1 MPSTTCSGILRFLNA
16 RRLAFVLW
24 VLIPLHIWFMH
35 EIDLGGDAGGTIDK
49 RFSFFL
55 QTSRRAGGTHRR
67 QKVLVFPRNYKRDE
81 HKHIFV
87 DGILR
92 SDRLDLSLDLTD
104 RNAYWFVDINRC
116 TFEQLKAAM
125 RIRADALGKDRDQT
139 IIFADWSDQGWDEP
153 QLAEYFQLGSDN
165 FGGGNVHYVTRQ
177 HIDKRNIE
185 NITDDKEFSH
195 YGDKWSWDGDEEAA
209 EFGLG
214 GRIKVA
220 RYSVR
225 SDLVDSISKISG
237 VKLFDGSVMS
247 SFAAARLP
255 RPNDVVS
262 FWNPEDTEDPVSEAK
277 SELRASVSKLVS
289 SLGEGNSHLNVTVGT
304 IGAREDSGRN
314 SVDNAYTRALLQHKI
329 VVVAQRDE
337 WEGHYRLMEA
347 LAGGALVMSDP
358 MHPFPYLI
366 EDGVNI
372 VVYTSLSELKEKIL
386 RYVRN
391 ETERLELAARGHHVA
406 MNYHRSWHVME
417 RIIFGN
423 WTSEHY

>member
-1 MPSTTCSGILRFLNA
+1 
-16 RRLAFVLW
+16 
-24 VLIPLHIWFMH
+24 
-35 EIDLGGDAGGTIDK
+35 
-49 RFSFFL
+49 
-55 QTSRRAGGTHRR
+55 
-67 QKVLVFPRNYKRDE
+67 
-81 HKHIFV
+81 
-87 DGILR
+87 
-92 SDRLDLSLDLTD
+92 
-104 RNAYWFVDINRC
+104 
-116 TFEQLKAAM
+116 
-125 RIRADALGKDRDQT
+125 
-139 IIFADWSDQGWDEP
+139 
-153 QLAEYFQLGSDN
+153 
-165 FGGGNVHYVTRQ
+165 
-177 HIDKRNIE
+177 
-185 NITDDKEFSH
+185 
-195 YGDKWSWDGDEEAA
+195 
-209 EFGLG
+209 
-214 GRIKVA
+214 
-220 RYSVR
+220 
-225 SDLVDSISKISG
+225 
-237 VKLFDGSVMS
+237 MS
-247 SFAAARLP
+247 SFAVARLP

-391 ETERLELAARGHHVA
+391 ETERLELAAQGHHVA